1 VRSEFILC
9 PHFAHPQN
17 GDAVYRGLLIRK
29 ISRSSLRVGD
39 VFRQTGSFRGQPVLL
54 ALRAEGACPGGTV
67 LALSHSAVTFP
78 KQDAHTSF
86 AVPYAKA

>member
-1 VRSEFILC
+1 MRSEFILC
-9 PHFAHPQN
+9 PHFAHQQN
-17 GDAVYRGLLIRK
+17 GDVVYCGLLIRK
-29 ISRSSLRVGD
+29 IRRSSLRSGD

-54 ALRAEGACPGGTV
+54 ALRVGACPGGTV

>member
-9 PHFAHPQN
+9 PHFAHQQN
-17 GDAVYRGLLIRK
+17 GDVVYCGLLVREI
-29 ISRSSLRVGD
+29 RSSLRSSD
-39 VFRQTGSFRGQPVLL
+39 VFRQIGSFRGQPVLL
-54 ALRAEGACPGGTV
+54 ALRVEGACPGGTV